1 MANSLSRIFLGAS
14 AALLLLGGAVHT
26 LAFKKAV
33 AAVAASDL
41 APFFGKAL
49 KGLWLIDSTM
59 LITLAIVFG
68 LIAVRPAMAS
78 SVVVALLTLMPAVVA
93 ILLYC
98 LIWRNHACA
107 STGGRSRSR
116 IRGCSAPHKDLTR
129 R

>member
-98 LIWRNHACA
+98 LIGAIMPAHWW
-107 STGGRSRSR
+107 S
-116 IRGCSAPHKDLTR
+116 
-129 R
+129 

>member
-1 MANSLSRIFLGAS
+1 MPNFLSRLFLGLA
-14 AALLLLGGAVHT
+14 AALLLFGGAVHT
-26 LAFKKAV
+26 LAFNKAV

-68 LIAVRPAMAS
+68 LIAVRPVMAS

-98 LIWRNHACA
+98 FIGAIMPAHLLVVAAALGFAAALLR
-107 STGGRSRSR
+107 T
-116 IRGCSAPHKDLTR
+116 KT
-129 R
+129 

>member
-98 LIWRNHACA
+98 LIGAIMPAHLLVVVAALGFAAALLR
-107 STGGRSRSR
+107 T
-116 IRGCSAPHKDLTR
+116 KDLTR
-129 R
+129 P

>member
-1 MANSLSRIFLGAS
+1 LFLGVS
-14 AALLLLGGAVHT
+14 AALLLFGGAVHT

-68 LIAVRPAMAS
+68 LIAVQPVMAS

-98 LIWRNHACA
+98 FIGAIMPAHLLVVAAALGFAAALLR
-107 STGGRSRSR
+107 T
-116 IRGCSAPHKDLTR
+116 KT
-129 R
+129 

>member
-49 KGLWLIDSTM
+49 KGLWLIDFDDAHHLSDR
-59 LITLAIVFG
+59 LRG
-68 LIAVRPAMAS
+68 DCGPACDG
-78 SVVVALLTLMPAVVA
+78 VE
-93 ILLYC
+93 
-98 LIWRNHACA
+98 
-107 STGGRSRSR
+107 
-116 IRGCSAPHKDLTR
+116 RGCGALDANA
-129 R
+129 

>member
-1 MANSLSRIFLGAS
+1 MTNRISR
-14 AALLLLGGAVHT
+14 LLLATSSAILLFGGVVHT
-26 LAFKKAV
+26 LAFQKAV
-33 AAVAASDL
+33 TAVTASDL

-68 LIAVRPAMAS
+68 LIAVQPVMAS

-98 LIWRNHACA
+98 FIGAIMPAHLLVVAAALGFAAALLR
-107 STGGRSRSR
+107 T
-116 IRGCSAPHKDLTR
+116 KT
-129 R
+129 

>member
-14 AALLLLGGAVHT
+14 AALLLFGGAVHT
-26 LAFKKAV
+26 LAFKKG
-33 AAVAASDL
+33 AAAIAASDL
-41 APFFGKAL
+41 APFFGKSL

-68 LIAVRPAMAS
+68 LIAVRPVMAS

-98 LIWRNHACA
+98 IIGAIMPAHLLVVVAVLGFAAALLRPK
-107 STGGRSRSR
+107 T
-116 IRGCSAPHKDLTR
+116 
-129 R
+129 

>member
-1 MANSLSRIFLGAS
+1 MANSLSRILLGAS

-98 LIWRNHACA
+98 LIGAIMPAHLLVVVAALGFAAALLR
-107 STGGRSRSR
+107 T
-116 IRGCSAPHKDLTR
+116 KT
-129 R
+129 

>member
-33 AAVAASDL
+33 AAAAASDL

-98 LIWRNHACA
+98 LIGAIMPAHLLVVVAALGFAAALLR
-107 STGGRSRSR
+107 T
-116 IRGCSAPHKDLTR
+116 KT
-129 R
+129 

>member
-1 MANSLSRIFLGAS
+1 MTNRISR
-14 AALLLLGGAVHT
+14 LLLATSSAILLFGGAVHT
-26 LAFKKAV
+26 LAFQKAV

-68 LIAVRPAMAS
+68 LIAVQPVMAS

-98 LIWRNHACA
+98 FIGAIVPAHLLVVAAALGFAAALLR
-107 STGGRSRSR
+107 T
-116 IRGCSAPHKDLTR
+116 KT
-129 R
+129 